1 MKNVDDIKF
10 NTQEELYTRI
20 APALMSKKKML
31 KLSGFTSV
39 KEIDIWDYM
48 RFNKWNKAY
57 GLELCDMVSDI
68 LNTDNNL
75 IVRYYHN
82 KYMPKYDVVED
93 DFELPKLKS

>member
-10 NTQEELYTRI
+10 NSQEELYIRI
-20 APALMSKKKML
+20 APALKSKKKML
-31 KLSGFTSV
+31 KLNGFTDV
-39 KEIDIWDYM
+39 KETDIWDYL
-48 RFNKWNKAY
+48 RFNKWNNDN

-75 IVRYYHN
+75 IVSYYHN
-82 KYMPKYDVVED
+82 KYMPKYGIIED